1 MKFEKKNNN
10 LKSDFETGLNED
22 EQLDLRIWIRLL
34 TCTHLIEKR
43 VRKNLRDSFNT
54 TLPRFD
60 ALVQINRT
68 PDGQPMREL
77 SNRMM
82 VTNGNI
88 TPLVD
93 RLVNEDLI
101 KRDPS
106 SDDRRVQHV
115 SLTQNGKEALE
126 EMIPA
131 HSSWVNNLMSNMR
144 RDRAGD
150 LLNLLG
156 DLKESI
162 LAAEDIDVKTENKG
176 KNNDK

>member
-1 MKFEKKNNN
+1 
-10 LKSDFETGLNED
+10 
-22 EQLDLRIWIRLL
+22 
-34 TCTHLIEKR
+34 
-43 VRKNLRDSFNT
+43 
-54 TLPRFD
+54 
-60 ALVQINRT
+60 
-68 PDGQPMREL
+68 MREL

-82 VTNGNI
+82 VANGNI

-106 SDDRRVQHV
+106 SEDRRVQHI
-115 SLTQNGKEALE
+115 SLTQNGKEAVD

-144 RDRAGD
+144 RDQASD

-156 DLKESI
+156 ELKESI
-162 LAAEDIDVKTENKG
+162 LAAEEISDKTENKG
-176 KNNDK
+176 ENNDK

>member
-1 MKFEKKNNN
+1 MKFEKNTN
-10 LKSDFETGLNED
+10 LKSDFETSLNDD

-60 ALVQINRT
+60 ALVQIDRT

-106 SDDRRVQHV
+106 SEDRRVQHI
-115 SLTQNGKEALE
+115 SLTQNGKEAVD

-131 HSSWVNNLMSNMR
+131 HSSWVNNLMSNMGR
-144 RDRAGD
+144 NQASD
-150 LLNLLG
+150 LLTLLG
-156 DLKESI
+156 ELKESI
-162 LAAEDIDVKTENKG
+162 LAAEEISDKTENKG
-176 KNNDK
+176 ENNDK